1 MDGKVMVWASAKE
14 GRKSMAWQGSREVD
28 IYAGFF
34 DQDLYDRYKLNKDDF
49 ALLKEKEEK
58 EKTEKDKADKEK
70 AILKAKTPNKL
81 FVKEPL
87 PLFDDYKF
95 KYKDHDPL

>member
-1 MDGKVMVWASAKE
+1 MKRNSDKQLLQVPAFDESSLLRMVYINEDVINEEENTFLENEITTLK
-14 GRKSMAWQGSREVD
+14 
-28 IYAGFF
+28 
-34 DQDLYDRYKLNKDDF
+34 NK
-49 ALLKEKEEK
+49 AR
-58 EKTEKDKADKEK
+58 T
-70 AILKAKTPNKL
+70 KL

>member
-1 MDGKVMVWASAKE
+1 MKRNSNKQLIHLPASGDSTLLRLAYKNE
-14 GRKSMAWQGSREVD
+14 EV
-28 IYAGFF
+28 I
-34 DQDLYDRYKLNKDDF
+34 N
-49 ALLKEKEEK
+49 EEANVS
-58 EKTEKDKADKEK
+58 ADKEK

-95 KYKDHDPL
+95 KIKDHDPL

>member
-1 MDGKVMVWASAKE
+1 MKRNFNKQLTHVPASEDATLLRLAYKNE
-14 GRKSMAWQGSREVD
+14 EV
-28 IYAGFF
+28 I
-34 DQDLYDRYKLNKDDF
+34 N
-49 ALLKEKEEK
+49 EEANVS
-58 EKTEKDKADKEK
+58 ADKEK

-95 KYKDHDPL
+95 KIKDHDPL